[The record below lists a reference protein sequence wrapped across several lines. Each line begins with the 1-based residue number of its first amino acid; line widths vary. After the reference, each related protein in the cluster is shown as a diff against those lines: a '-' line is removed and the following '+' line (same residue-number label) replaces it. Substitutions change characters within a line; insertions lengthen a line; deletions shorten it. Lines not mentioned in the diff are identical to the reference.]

1 MAAEGSSNSSM
12 EIDVEKAMDLNNE
25 GKIIADKVVNFQ
37 AMRNT
42 MAMLWRPLQ
51 GVQVHKAPCG
61 CRSEKVVKSIGNYV
75 GTYVESDEKNF
86 DGSWK
91 EFIRVKIKIDVSK
104 PIMAFM
110 KIKKPGGDWLNL
122 EFNYERL
129 GIACFICGRVGH
141 SDKFYRCLL
150 EFENIVYKL
159 SKEVRAPPRRSQTA
173 SAGEI
178 WLRDGGRG
186 GRGSEWKNPYD
197 YGNSAIRVDSP
208 TENDTINLKEIFKG
222 GDYASN
228 LGLDGRKNL
237 DFEDSGGLDK
247 ERVIFIEGKRRK
259 MDEVVTTSQIEEGI
273 LGHKEPQAHG
283 ALAWTRPAKSNEYFV
298 LELSGAWQPTNSSG
312 PPEVVMED
320 GDLMRVTGFYG
331 NPCRNRRKDNWDLL
345 RSLAS
350 VNNSPWIFM
359 GDFNDILNHR
369 EKRGGDSGLVDLGFQ
384 GCPFT
389 WERGR
394 GSGLWVQE
402 RLDRV
407 LGNGDWVARHKDAR
421 VVHLDSVV
429 YDHLPIILHLYRVE
443 GREKTNGFVYRMEGL
458 RREMGRLQ
466 ARTDDEGL
474 KEFSEV
480 SSELGRVQNDY
491 YSFWRQRAKQL

>member
-1 MAAEGSSNSSM
+1 MCREATPQSSLVLPYSSRHSFVTIMDPESESLERSKIELRLRKNSEMELKDFACRIVTDNSRPFTVLDEEEGEEEAPM
-12 EIDVEKAMDLNNE
+12 ENLKWCLV

-159 SKEVRAPPRRSQTA
+159 SKEVRAPPRRSQIA

-283 ALAWTRPAKSNEYFV
+283 V
-298 LELSGAWQPTNSSG
+298 
-312 PPEVVMED
+312 
-320 GDLMRVTGFYG
+320 RVGGF
-331 NPCRNRRKDNWDLL
+331 
-345 RSLAS
+345 
-350 VNNSPWIFM
+350 
-359 GDFNDILNHR
+359 
-369 EKRGGDSGLVDLGFQ
+369 
-384 GCPFT
+384 
-389 WERGR
+389 
-394 GSGLWVQE
+394 
-402 RLDRV
+402 
-407 LGNGDWVARHKDAR
+407 
-421 VVHLDSVV
+421 
-429 YDHLPIILHLYRVE
+429 
-443 GREKTNGFVYRMEGL
+443 
-458 RREMGRLQ
+458 
-466 ARTDDEGL
+466 
-474 KEFSEV
+474 
-480 SSELGRVQNDY
+480 
-491 YSFWRQRAKQL
+491 